1 MKILGTLFIL
11 ALVLFSV
18 LHVLHYQKV
27 EKPKLLDEAQSLLAS
42 ANLDLSP
49 PYSPGGMDVM
59 LRGSV
64 ETLEKREEAERIVDD
79 IFGLRALSIHN
90 QIGAPGMF
98 QTAYDPRTMQVMI
111 RGSLGSK
118 STVDE
123 LKAAIQKGG
132 KIPVRDRVKIHR
144 QIKEPS
150 YLKSERFLD
159 LVRSMHKTPQ
169 PVSIVA
175 GEHSLRLEGPATE
188 EMRTQWMGMI
198 RDIERAKGK
207 SLEVETDFQLFP
219 SLYHMPGYFR
229 TRRSYELNRDAF
241 NRFAAKLKLHQIY
254 FDSGSSNVDYNDP
267 VTKSALEQLATLINQ
282 YRNVFFVIG
291 GHADARGS
299 AQANQRL
306 SKQRAEAVKEWL
318 VSMRNIDAERLAIV
332 SFGSTMAGGNQNS
345 PEARAKARRV
355 ELLIQ

>member
-1 MKILGTLFIL
+1 MKILGILFIL

-18 LHVLHYQKV
+18 LHVWHYQKV
-27 EKPKLLDEAQSLLAS
+27 EKPKLLDEAQSLLAA

-49 PYSPGGMDVM
+49 PYSPGGMDVT

-64 ETLEKREEAERIVDD
+64 ETLERREEAERIVDE

-90 QIGAPGMF
+90 QIEAPGMF
-98 QTAYDPRTMQVMI
+98 QTSYDPRKMEVLF
-111 RGSLGSK
+111 RGSLGTK

-123 LKAAIQKGG
+123 LKAAIQTGG
-132 KIPVRDRVKIHR
+132 KVPVQNRVKIHR

-150 YLKSERFLD
+150 YLTSERFLD
-159 LVRSMHKTPQ
+159 LVRSLHKTPQ

-175 GEHSLRLEGPATE
+175 GEHSLRLEGPATQQ
-188 EMRTQWMGMI
+188 MRDQWMGMI
-198 RDIERAKGK
+198 RDIERANGK

-219 SLYHMPGYFR
+219 SLYHMPGYYR
-229 TRRSYELNRDAF
+229 TRRSYELNRDQF
-241 NRFAAKLKLHQIY
+241 NRFAAKLKIHQIY

-267 VTKSALEQLATLINQ
+267 VTKNALDQLATLMNQ
-282 YRNVFFVIG
+282 YRNVEFVIG

-299 AQANQRL
+299 VQANQRL

-318 VSMRNIDAERLAIV
+318 VSMRNIDADRLAVV

-355 ELLIQ
+355 EVLIQ